1 MKKLMI
7 VAALAAGMAPIYA
20 TTAAQAG
27 AIERACNQSDRRPA
41 RALCGCI
48 QDVANTTL
56 TSSEQRTAAGFFRDP
71 HQAQVVR
78 QSDRASDERFWLRYK
93 NFYATAEAYCSR

>member
-7 VAALAAGMAPIYA
+7 VAVLATGMTPVFSP
-20 TTAAQAG
+20 AAEAG

-56 TSSEQRTAAGFFRDP
+56 TNSEQRTAAGFFRDP

-93 NFYATAEAYCSR
+93 NFYATAEAYCAR